1 MLSSVMTDSA
11 NAFALPGGYVYV
23 TRGIMAYM
31 DSEAD
36 LAGVIGHE
44 IGHLTA
50 RHGAQ
55 RATIERPKA
64 GRSRPPPWGP
74 SKVAKPHLLESRT
87 GGGRPGAPPIPLVN
101 SAFRIL
107 AVDRPG
113 TASDAALLR
122 ARRGFVRALRAL
134 PRGDT

>member
-36 LAGVIGHE
+36 LAVVIGHE
-44 IGHLTA
+44 IAHVTS

-55 RATIERPKA
+55 CATTERPKA
-64 GRSRPPPWGP
+64 GRSRPAGP
-74 SKVAKPHLLESRT
+74 AHLLS
-87 GGGRPGAPPIPLVN
+87 
-101 SAFRIL
+101 
-107 AVDRPG
+107 
-113 TASDAALLR
+113 LL
-122 ARRGFVRALRAL
+122 
-134 PRGDT
+134 